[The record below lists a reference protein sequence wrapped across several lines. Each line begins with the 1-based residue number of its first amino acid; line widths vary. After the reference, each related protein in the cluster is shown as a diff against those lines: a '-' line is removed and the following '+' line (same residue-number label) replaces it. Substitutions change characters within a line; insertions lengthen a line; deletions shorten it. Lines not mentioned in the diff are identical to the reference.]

1 MKSSIFALLIRAFCI
16 IQLLSTCCAYSDKAV
31 LGAKLQRHVLAN
43 SGKGTEKNER
53 GDRLSEDM
61 KKQMKKID
69 ALEDIF
75 IGLSGSTGGKRTG
88 TKVDILMITSVRI
101 HYFVNASY
109 HAC

>member
-1 MKSSIFALLIRAFCI
+1 M
-16 IQLLSTCCAYSDKAV
+16 
-31 LGAKLQRHVLAN
+31 GAKLQRHVLAN